1 MTKADAQKRTPFAVC
16 LEQDNIDLLG
26 KLMSGVSLNRDPML
40 LHSLSTKILNV
51 KYQGILG
58 QLLNNDD
65 PSAESIN
72 ILSDNGLT
80 PFLAYIEHF
89 CSRYPSLRGE
99 MMQLVN
105 AEAHKHGVSF
115 HKYKLDNQSLFEQ
128 RDASQG
134 SQPGS
139 YGGGNAFGG
148 FGAGRAPRKQ
158 AFQFGGYPGAAS
170 NQNQPGGLGA
180 EVDVVQ
186 DAVPWAK
193 RVDLTDQLMEKQVV
207 LPFLECLKLLIEK
220 GADPHVQVQKLRR
233 FRDLDE
239 ERRKLAIAKEGREAN
254 GQQVAGVRELERAKR
269 REEVLKEREADRRG
283 RAPRAPRRPQGGGK
297 GGARLGGG
305 GPRAL
310 GQPGV
315 SKQEGEEYHATMGLQ
330 NAFHLAVACPHPRLL
345 DLLVDLK
352 VHPDKQDRRLI
363 TPFNL
368 ASTTAAIDFVDPRL
382 SGLTTRLITLGVRPD
397 LPDAKGRTPF
407 LNYYSGSRL
416 EEAERMV
423 GLGANVNQ
431 QDASGL
437 FALKYALLRRS
448 GPEIEKLVTRHEA
461 DVNQVDGKGRN
472 LLHHAVNI
480 SSATADATFE
490 TEQLLIDLGINI
502 NLRDQR
508 GRTPLHYAFVKIKD
522 WQNRSQI
529 DPIETVS
536 SLCGCKGLEVDVPD
550 KWQKTPLHYA
560 SQRGATICAMY
571 VEKRGA
577 DLEAV
582 DIHGNTPLGAALLA
596 KHHNFGII
604 MI

>member
-1 MTKADAQKRTPFAVC
+1 
-16 LEQDNIDLLG
+16 
-26 KLMSGVSLNRDPML
+26 
-40 LHSLSTKILNV
+40 
-51 KYQGILG
+51 
-58 QLLNNDD
+58 
-65 PSAESIN
+65 
-72 ILSDNGLT
+72 
-80 PFLAYIEHF
+80 
-89 CSRYPSLRGE
+89 
-99 MMQLVN
+99 
-105 AEAHKHGVSF
+105 
-115 HKYKLDNQSLFEQ
+115 
-128 RDASQG
+128 
-134 SQPGS
+134 
-139 YGGGNAFGG
+139 
-148 FGAGRAPRKQ
+148 
-158 AFQFGGYPGAAS
+158 
-170 NQNQPGGLGA
+170 
-180 EVDVVQ
+180 
-186 DAVPWAK
+186 
-193 RVDLTDQLMEKQVV
+193 MEKHVV

-220 GADPHVQVQKLRR
+220 GADPHAQVQKLRR

-239 ERRKLAIAKEGREAN
+239 ERRKLAVAKAAREAN
-254 GQQVAGVRELERAKR
+254 GQQVAGVGEAERAKR
-269 REEVLKEREADRRG
+269 REEVLKEREANRRG
-283 RAPRAPRRPQGGGK
+283 RAPRAAK
-297 GGARLGGG
+297 KAKKAYGASNTSSRLGGG
-305 GPRAL
+305 GPRAVR
-310 GQPGV
+310 QPGA
-315 SKQEGEEYHATMGLQ
+315 SKQEELEYHATMGLQ
-330 NAFHLAVACPHPRLL
+330 NAFHLAVACPHPHLL

-352 VHPDKQDRRLI
+352 IHPDTQDRRLI

-368 ASTTAAIDFVDPRL
+368 ASTTSSSIPWLDPGL
-382 SGLTTRLITLGVRPD
+382 SGLVTRLITLSVRPD

-416 EEAERMV
+416 EEAERMI

-448 GPEIEKLVTRHEA
+448 GPEIEKLVTRHGA

-490 TEQLLIDLGINI
+490 TEQLLIDLGIDI

-571 VEKRGA
+571 LEKRRA
-577 DLEAV
+577 SLEAV
-582 DIHGNTPLGAALLA
+582 DIHGNTPLGVALLA
-596 KHHNFGII
+596 THHNFGII